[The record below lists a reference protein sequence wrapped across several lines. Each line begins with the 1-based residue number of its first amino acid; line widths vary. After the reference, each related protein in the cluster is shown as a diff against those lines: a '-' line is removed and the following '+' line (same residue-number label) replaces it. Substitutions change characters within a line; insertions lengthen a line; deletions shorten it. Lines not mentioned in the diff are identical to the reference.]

1 MTSAVA
7 LTIDNPHNVTR
18 TTGDKDR
25 LSYLLHT
32 HVNV

>member
-1 MTSAVA
+1 MTRLNVGH
-7 LTIDNPHNVTR
+7 PHSVTR

-25 LSYLLHT
+25 LSCLLHT